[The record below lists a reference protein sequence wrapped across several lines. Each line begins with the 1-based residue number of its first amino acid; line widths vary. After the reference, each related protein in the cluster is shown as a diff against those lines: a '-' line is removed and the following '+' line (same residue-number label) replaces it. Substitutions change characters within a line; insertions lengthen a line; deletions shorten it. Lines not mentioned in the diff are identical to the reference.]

1 MTLDEAKAILANPD
15 STPAQKK
22 QAEIFIQQSGNVSQA
37 PTPVKNTGINLDL
50 SNEDH
55 DIWARQ
61 MGAENWL
68 DAIEKY
74 KENPKWF
81 TDNKYKVQG
90 DERYTPEMIISRLES
105 ELSTQ
110 PGAKSAGGERSS
122 ATPMPNSESESAPR
136 ELTFDEL
143 ATQLGLDPNNPTK
156 EGQEKLRSWLED
168 HAGDYTSGEK
178 TNAYLNAELQKANE
192 LAEPEKGDTKKEKA
206 AKNQYK
212 KSAMSIWDAYHN
224 GLIDKGT
231 AAYFTIDAIA
241 TLARNLG
248 RSIGN
253 VGAQFSGGTIDQG
266 HDESMWEKRK
276 GEMFGEETQLEK
288 ESLGGPAGRKAAS
301 EIEGITSQQLANART
316 SIQNEYT
323 RTQLEQEIAAMEK
336 QLEMAGINIS
346 NAESKKAVIDEIKKD
361 KNWASNP
368 LKVIAVSMLAESGT
382 TGITNTAKGIF
393 DSILG
398 LAK

>member
-1 MTLDEAKAILANPD
+1 M
-15 STPAQKK
+15 
-22 QAEIFIQQSGNVSQA
+22 AE
-37 PTPVKNTGINLDL
+37 K
-50 SNEDH
+50 
-55 DIWARQ
+55 
-61 MGAENWL
+61 
-68 DAIEKY
+68 
-74 KENPKWF
+74 
-81 TDNKYKVQG
+81 
-90 DERYTPEMIISRLES
+90 
-105 ELSTQ
+105 
-110 PGAKSAGGERSS
+110 
-122 ATPMPNSESESAPR
+122 
-136 ELTFDEL
+136 TFDQEL
-143 ATQLGLDPNNPTK
+143 ADIENQLGLPIPESKKAELIAKKEEILNNPQYRYAKAHGLPTAKTPNAVEIQEANTDYENLADKNIGVLNNTPQAPKDNLNNVDDQKAVGATK
-156 EGQEKLRSWLED
+156 EELDNMLQNGQISRAAYEKQIAALNTPAVQEEI
-168 HAGDYTSGEK
+168 AEGEK
-178 TNAYLNAELQKANE
+178 KADELVTDSTDRPDNFQLGDKVAAANE

>member
-1 MTLDEAKAILANPD
+1 
-15 STPAQKK
+15 
-22 QAEIFIQQSGNVSQA
+22 
-37 PTPVKNTGINLDL
+37 
-50 SNEDH
+50 
-55 DIWARQ
+55 
-61 MGAENWL
+61 
-68 DAIEKY
+68 
-74 KENPKWF
+74 
-81 TDNKYKVQG
+81 
-90 DERYTPEMIISRLES
+90 
-105 ELSTQ
+105 
-110 PGAKSAGGERSS
+110 
-122 ATPMPNSESESAPR
+122 
-136 ELTFDEL
+136 
-143 ATQLGLDPNNPTK
+143 
-156 EGQEKLRSWLED
+156 
-168 HAGDYTSGEK
+168 
-178 TNAYLNAELQKANE
+178 
-192 LAEPEKGDTKKEKA
+192 
-206 AKNQYK
+206 
-212 KSAMSIWDAYHN
+212 MSIWDAYHN

-276 GEMFGEETQLEK
+276 GERFGEETQLEK

-336 QLEMAGINIS
+336 QLEMAGINVS

-393 DSILG
+393 DSILD

>member
-1 MTLDEAKAILANPD
+1 MAEKTFEQELADIENQLGNSAIPESYKAKLRARKEEILNDPQYRYAKAHGLPTAKAPNATEIQEANTDYENLANKNIGVLNNTPQALKDNYSDVVNQKAIGATKEELDNMLQNGQISRAAYEKQVAALNTPEVQEKIAEGEKKADELVTD
-15 STPAQKK
+15 STDRPDD
-22 QAEIFIQQSGNVSQA
+22 F
-37 PTPVKNTGINLDL
+37 
-50 SNEDH
+50 
-55 DIWARQ
+55 
-61 MGAENWL
+61 
-68 DAIEKY
+68 
-74 KENPKWF
+74 
-81 TDNKYKVQG
+81 
-90 DERYTPEMIISRLES
+90 
-105 ELSTQ
+105 
-110 PGAKSAGGERSS
+110 
-122 ATPMPNSESESAPR
+122 
-136 ELTFDEL
+136 
-143 ATQLGLDPNNPTK
+143 QLGDK
-156 EGQEKLRSWLED
+156 V
-168 HAGDYTSGEK
+168 A
-178 TNAYLNAELQKANE
+178 AANE
-192 LAEPEKGDTKKEKA
+192 LAEPEKGDTKKEEN

-224 GLIDKGT
+224 GLISKET

-253 VGAQFSGGTIDQG
+253 IGAQFSGGTIDQG
-266 HDESMWEKRK
+266 HDESMWEKRQ

>member
-1 MTLDEAKAILANPD
+1 MAEKTFDQELAEIENVLGKSGVPESYKAQLRARKEEILNDPQYRYAKAHGLPTAKAPNPVEIQEFNTDYENLANKNIGVLNN
-15 STPAQKK
+15 TP
-22 QAEIFIQQSGNVSQA
+22 QA
-37 PTPVKNTGINLDL
+37 PKDDYLGVDDQKAVGATKEELDNML
-50 SNEDH
+50 QNGQISR
-55 DIWARQ
+55 A
-61 MGAENWL
+61 AY
-68 DAIEKY
+68 EK
-74 KENPKWF
+74 
-81 TDNKYKVQG
+81 QIAALH
-90 DERYTPEMIISRLES
+90 TPEVQEDI
-105 ELSTQ
+105 
-110 PGAKSAGGERSS
+110 AGGEKK
-122 ATPMPNSESESAPR
+122 A
-136 ELTFDEL
+136 DENAL
-143 ATQLGLDPNNPTK
+143 DPSKRPDNFQLGDK
-156 EGQEKLRSWLED
+156 V
-168 HAGDYTSGEK
+168 A
-178 TNAYLNAELQKANE
+178 AANE
-192 LAEPEKGDTKKEKA
+192 LAEPEKGDTKKERA

-212 KSAMSIWDAYHN
+212 KSAMSIWDAYWN
-224 GLIDKGT
+224 GEFGLDENGNPTEEAKRT

-241 TLARNLG
+241 TLAKNLG

-266 HDESMWEKRK
+266 HDESMWEKRR

-301 EIEGITSQQLANART
+301 EIEGVTSQQLANART

>member
-15 STPAQKK
+15 STSAQKK
-22 QAEIFIQQSGNVSQA
+22 QAEIFIQQSGTISQA

-50 SNEDH
+50 SNKDH

-90 DERYTPEMIISRLES
+90 DERYTPEMIINRLES

-122 ATPMPNSESESAPR
+122 ITTPISTLNSESEPISR

-143 ATQLGLDPNNPTK
+143 AAQLGLDPNNPTK
-156 EGQEKLRSWLED
+156 EGQEKLRSWIEE
-168 HAGDYTSGEK
+168 HADNYTSGEK
-178 TNAYLNAELQKANE
+178 TNAYLNAELQEANK
-192 LAEPEKGDTKKEKA
+192 LAEPEKGDTKKEEN

-224 GLIDKGT
+224 GLISKET

-241 TLARNLG
+241 TLAKNLG
-248 RSIGN
+248 RSLGN
-253 VGAQFSGGTIDQG
+253 VGAQFSVEQLTLVMMNLCGTR
-266 HDESMWEKRK
+266 EKERCSKKKHNWRK
-276 GEMFGEETQLEK
+276 KALVDQLE
-288 ESLGGPAGRKAAS
+288 
-301 EIEGITSQQLANART
+301 
-316 SIQNEYT
+316 
-323 RTQLEQEIAAMEK
+323 EK
-336 QLEMAGINIS
+336 QHQKSKVLLLSNLQMLVHLFRMNIQ
-346 NAESKKAVIDEIKKD
+346 ESSLNKKLQQWRNNSRWLTLISIMQ
-361 KNWASNP
+361 
-368 LKVIAVSMLAESGT
+368 KVRKLLLMKSRKIR
-382 TGITNTAKGIF
+382 I
-393 DSILG
+393 G
-398 LAK
+398 LLIHSKLLLFLC

>member
-1 MTLDEAKAILANPD
+1 MTTQEAQALVQNWKGSKEDPKYLEAKAVLEGQQVRQPTTPFEKQYFKMYGKMPEITQEEALHPDIQEANTDYENLADKNIGVLDNIPQAPKENLKNVDNTKAIGTTKEELDNMLQNGQISRAAYEKQIAALHTPEVQEEIAEGEKKADELVTD
-15 STPAQKK
+15 STDRP
-22 QAEIFIQQSGNVSQA
+22 
-37 PTPVKNTGINLDL
+37 
-50 SNEDH
+50 
-55 DIWARQ
+55 
-61 MGAENWL
+61 
-68 DAIEKY
+68 
-74 KENPKWF
+74 
-81 TDNKYKVQG
+81 DN
-90 DERYTPEMIISRLES
+90 
-105 ELSTQ
+105 
-110 PGAKSAGGERSS
+110 
-122 ATPMPNSESESAPR
+122 
-136 ELTFDEL
+136 F
-143 ATQLGLDPNNPTK
+143 QLGDK
-156 EGQEKLRSWLED
+156 V
-168 HAGDYTSGEK
+168 A
-178 TNAYLNAELQKANE
+178 AANE

-212 KSAMSIWDAYHN
+212 KSTMSIWDAYHN